1 MDKKEK
7 RQKVVSHVLKYMK
20 KLDPA
25 GDNEKIWKDKFDKM
39 TDSQFNEFMENVRD
53 GKRRLSF
60 YLPNMK
66 KNLTTADI
74 LEVADDLKL
83 DFFEQ
88 IYIEDNATG
97 RKFLTPHKYFIVEL
111 PIRRAKQ
118 YLFGKISIPDSD
130 RKLDVMT
137 GQVIKPDKGSRLSL
151 IETQILMNK
160 NLRNS
165 ILELLKVRGGDVNT
179 YNEFKNKLLNEG
191 SVRLDELESN
201 TYPRSTV
208 MLSVILKCMHI
219 DNNLLES
226 EA

>member
-1 MDKKEK
+1 MDKNEK
-7 RQKVVSHVLKYMK
+7 RKKVIDYICKYMK
-20 KLDPA
+20 KLDPS
-25 GDNEKIWKDKFDKM
+25 GDNEKIWKDKLEKMSDK
-39 TDSQFNEFMENVRD
+39 QFSEFMDKIKNKEKN
-53 GKRRLSF
+53 LFF

-66 KNLTTADI
+66 KNLTTSEIIEIAD
-74 LEVADDLKL
+74 ELKL

-88 IYIEDNATG
+88 IYIEDISTK
-97 RKFLTPHKYFIVEL
+97 RKFLTPQKYFIIDL

-130 RKLDVMT
+130 RKIDVMT

-165 ILELLKVRGGDVNT
+165 ILELIKVRGGDVNT
-179 YNEFKNKLLNEG
+179 YNEYKNRILNEG

-201 TYPRSTV
+201 TYPRSAV

-219 DNNLLES
+219 DNNLIES
-226 EA
+226 GT